1 MKDYLQDI
9 VKNTY
14 TLGVIE
20 LVKII
25 GTEKDTLLYAVS
37 VDNTVVIKARFHNT
51 VPDFIG
57 TFGMPNL
64 NKLNTVLN
72 IPEYKDD
79 ANIGVVTKTVDDQA
93 MPSYI
98 QFSNKIGDFKNEYR
112 LMSQATIDERLKTP
126 KFKGAQW
133 HVEFEPTVAGIQRLK
148 FQASAN
154 SEETTFNI
162 KQENN
167 DIKMYFGDHSTHAGN
182 FVFQSDV
189 SGKLSKQTSYP
200 VAIVIAI
207 LNLPG
212 DKTMKIS
219 DNGVMLITV
228 DSGLGLYEYIVPAQ
242 TK

>member
-20 LVKII
+20 LVKTI

-64 NKLNTVLN
+64 NKLNTILN

-79 ANIGVVTKTVDDQA
+79 ANIGVVNKMVEQQSV
-93 MPSYI
+93 PSYI
-98 QFSNKIGDFKNEYR
+98 QFSNKLSDFKNEYR
-112 LMSQATIDERLKTP
+112 LMTQATIDERIKTP

-154 SEETTFNI
+154 SEETTFYI

-189 SGKLSKQTSYP
+189 SGKLTKQTSYP

-219 DNGVMLITV
+219 DNGVMMITV
-228 DSGLGLYEYIVPAQ
+228 DSGLGLYEYIIPAQ

>member
-228 DSGLGLYEYIVPAQ
+228 DSGLGLYEYIIPAQ

>member
-64 NKLNTVLN
+64 NKLNTILN

-79 ANIGVVTKTVDDQA
+79 ANIGVVNKMVEQQSV
-93 MPSYI
+93 PSYI
-98 QFSNKIGDFKNEYR
+98 QFSNKLSDFKNEYR
-112 LMSQATIDERLKTP
+112 LMTQATIDERIKTP

-154 SEETTFNI
+154 SEETTFYI

-189 SGKLSKQTSYP
+189 SGKLTKQTSYP

-219 DNGVMLITV
+219 DNGVMMITV
-228 DSGLGLYEYIVPAQ
+228 DSGLGLYEYIIPAQ

>member
-64 NKLNTVLN
+64 NKLNTILN

-79 ANIGVVTKTVDDQA
+79 ANIGVVNKMVEQQSVT
-93 MPSYI
+93 SYI
-98 QFSNKIGDFKNEYR
+98 QFSNKVSDFKNEYR
-112 LMSQATIDERLKTP
+112 LMTQATIDERIKTP

-154 SEETTFNI
+154 SEETTFYI

-189 SGKLSKQTSYP
+189 SGKLTKQTSYP

-219 DNGVMLITV
+219 DNGVMMITV
-228 DSGLGLYEYIVPAQ
+228 DSGLGLYEYIIPAQ

>member
-93 MPSYI
+93 VPSYI

-228 DSGLGLYEYIVPAQ
+228 DSGLGLYEYIIPAQ